1 MSRKGAE
8 SYFARVANEIL
19 QSAEQ
24 IVTRFEEGISVI
36 TTGNLPPK
44 DGQQQQQQQRDGGDA
59 GSTDESFDV
68 FDNDDEDDHDFDV
81 NSGFSSPLEGMAEH
95 VLGDIMSSQVG
106 FFREVFAVSFSRF

>member
-36 TTGNLPPK
+36 TTGSLPPK
-44 DGQQQQQQQRDGGDA
+44 DGQQQQRDGGDA

-68 FDNDDEDDHDFDV
+68 FDNDDEDDHAFDV

-106 FFREVFAVSFSRF
+106 LFCRDVHAVSFSRF